1 MASSGRLGVDF
12 GGIFGFLGV
21 LGGFGRFWGLGG
33 FGRFSG
39 WGGLG
44 WDGLSLGGNSGPKSM
59 KGMSENRYDY
69 VFLSLVKGIPH
80 LCWIKFGS
88 LMLGRT
94 ELVTLTPPS
103 DILST
108 IPLNLKENI

>member
-1 MASSGRLGVDF
+1 MGGFSGF
-12 GGIFGFLGV
+12 WGFWGV
-21 LGGFGRFWGLGG
+21 LGGFGGWGGLGG
-33 FGRFSG
+33 FRVG
-39 WGGLG
+39 GGLG